1 MDVLDVSFFFNMLRI
16 VIGERWIF
24 EFIYFNY
31 FINYI
36 IFLVCFNIIFNNRTV
51 VMVIYLFFFMILVYS
66 IRFFF
71 ILYNYV

>member
-1 MDVLDVSFFFNMLRI
+1 MVVLDVSFFFNMLRI

-36 IFLVCFNIIFNNRTV
+36 IFLACFNIIFNNRMV
-51 VMVIYLFFFMILVYS
+51 VMVILLFFFMILMYG

-71 ILYNYV
+71 YFI